1 MQTRLNSLIEQL
13 LNIGSGFLV
22 SLGVWEFA
30 VKPIWEIQTNF
41 TENLQITFLFT
52 VVSIARSYT
61 WRRFFNWRDY
71 NKNKKRSH
79 EHIDSSN
86 GPRGQR

>member
-1 MQTRLNSLIEQL
+1 MQTRLSSLIEQL
-13 LNIGSGFLV
+13 FNIGSGFIV
-22 SLGVWEFA
+22 SLMVWEFA
-30 VKPIWEIQTNF
+30 VKPIWEIQTDF
-41 TENLQITFLFT
+41 SENLQITVLFT
-52 VVSIARSYT
+52 VVSIARSYA

-86 GPRGQR
+86 WPRG